1 MAGLL
6 IGFMR
11 YLEACFLDIKSLF
24 GQMDR
29 LTERKI
35 YTAPTRMNWDL
46 LMLRCCK
53 EAVDL
58 HQEVNR
64 YCLHSTN
71 HLHYN

>member
-1 MAGLL
+1 
-6 IGFMR
+6 
-11 YLEACFLDIKSLF
+11 
-24 GQMDR
+24 MDR